1 MKPNVALTIASGF
14 SVLLFTFHL
23 ADDIVRG
30 YEKGVLWNLTAIP
43 IAVLWLCGAALVLGE
58 RRSGYA
64 IVLLLSLLAI
74 GVPIIHFKNP
84 AGFAGSRVAN
94 TDGAFFFVWTLL
106 ASGVTSLFSVILA
119 ARGLWGLRARR
130 AG

>member
-1 MKPNVALTIASGF
+1 MKPSGLLTIACLL
-14 SVLLFTFHL
+14 SVLFFTFHL

-43 IAVLWLCGAALVLGE
+43 IAVLWLYATLVLGE
-58 RRSGYA
+58 RRSGYV

-106 ASGVTSLFSVILA
+106 AIGVTSLFSVILA
-119 ARGLWGLRARR
+119 ARGLWGLRARPTR
-130 AG
+130 